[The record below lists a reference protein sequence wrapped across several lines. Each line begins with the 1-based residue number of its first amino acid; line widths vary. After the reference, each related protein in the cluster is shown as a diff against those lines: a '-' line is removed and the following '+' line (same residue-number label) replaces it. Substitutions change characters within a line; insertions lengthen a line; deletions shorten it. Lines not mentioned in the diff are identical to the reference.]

1 MSAGGV
7 SLATLRQFLCDNGVD
22 VAGDLHADFISGGRS
37 NLTHKVSDGVSTW
50 VMRQPPLGGLTP
62 SAHDVAREFTV
73 TKALSGTVVPIAAAV
88 ACDPDG
94 SALGVPVSI
103 VEFVDGTVIRSQD
116 DLSGLTDDKISSL
129 TDTLVD
135 CLVSIHSVDY
145 TSVGLETFGRPDG
158 FTSRQVAL
166 WVRQWERV
174 KSREIADLDT
184 LANRL
189 ADRVPSHSTSS
200 VIHGDFRVD
209 NTILDPAA
217 VSTVRAVLDWEM
229 STLGDPLTDLALM
242 CVYRMP
248 EFDAVIGTAAAWTS
262 PRLPTA
268 DAIAE
273 RYAHVSGRDLSDWGF
288 YIGLACLKIAVIA
301 EGIAHRARHGA
312 EAGAGQLDAGA
323 TVPEFVAHGLRALG

>member
-1 MSAGGV
+1 MNAGGV
-7 SLATLRQFLCDNGVD
+7 DLTALRQFLCDNGID
-22 VAGDLHADFISGGRS
+22 IAGDLHAEFISGGRS
-37 NLTHKVSDGVSTW
+37 NLTHKLSDGASCW

-62 SAHDVAREFTV
+62 SAHDVGREFTV
-73 TKALSGTVVPIAAAV
+73 TRALRNTAVPIAAAV

-94 SALGVPVSI
+94 AALGVPVSI
-103 VEFVDGTVIRSQD
+103 VEYVDGTVIRSQD
-116 DLSGLTDDKISSL
+116 DLTGLTDAEIRSL
-129 TDTLVD
+129 TDALVD
-135 CLVSIHSVDY
+135 CLVAIHAVDY
-145 TSVGLETFGRPDG
+145 ATVGLQTFGRPDG
-158 FTSRQVAL
+158 FAGRQVAL
-166 WVRQWERV
+166 WMRQWERV
-174 KSREIADLDT
+174 KARDIADLDT
-184 LANRL
+184 LGDRL
-189 ADRVPSHSTSS
+189 ASRVPLHSASA

-209 NTILDPAA
+209 NTILDPAN
-217 VSTVRAVLDWEM
+217 VSTIRAVLDWEM

-248 EFDAVIGTAAAWTS
+248 EFDAVIGTRAAWTS
-262 PRLPTA
+262 SRLPTA

-312 EAGAGQLDAGA
+312 QAGAGQLDAGA